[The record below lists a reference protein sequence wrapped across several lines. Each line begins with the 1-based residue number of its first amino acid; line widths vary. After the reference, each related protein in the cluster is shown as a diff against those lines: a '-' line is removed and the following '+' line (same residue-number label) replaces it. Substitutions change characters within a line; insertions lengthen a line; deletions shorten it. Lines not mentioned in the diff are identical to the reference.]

1 MYTGVGTDIDRLW
14 RGYGAFGL
22 AVPVP
27 LPGQP
32 NNVAD
37 MKPVGHS
44 YCGSKF
50 GFQQMLA
57 DLGFYSGAIDGKI
70 GPGTLGAA
78 EDFATT
84 HGAPWGGP
92 LSNEFCVKLIEV
104 WTASQAQPAAD
115 PVTQTPTTTS
125 RQMVTLSKVPRS
137 ILRLRP
143 STVATQQAQTATQ
156 PNGNGN
162 GNGGGLLDR
171 IKAWWGSQSTV
182 TKGAVGVG
190 AAGIVGLVIYSFVK
204 KGGAPA
210 TATPNPRKRNKEKFI
225 AAQRA
230 KGRSRK
236 QAEAAWRLVRRVEDR
251 AAADLWVRAGEA
263 APSRQYRKYRK
274 KRYRTNREMSKR
286 ARVKTGKII
295 TLKSGKR
302 YGHGKPPKRYYNMG
316 ARRQSDYAAPAQYG
330 YPLVFR
336 TASGEIKPQV
346 TRRHIVAAKGKF
358 TKFKSRYPMKLRRQ
372 IARNI
377 NKASKSYGVGGK
389 VVKP

>member
-1 MYTGVGTDIDRLW
+1 
-14 RGYGAFGL
+14 
-22 AVPVP
+22 
-27 LPGQP
+27 
-32 NNVAD
+32 
-37 MKPVGHS
+37 
-44 YCGSKF
+44 
-50 GFQQMLA
+50 
-57 DLGFYSGAIDGKI
+57 
-70 GPGTLGAA
+70 
-78 EDFATT
+78 
-84 HGAPWGGP
+84 
-92 LSNEFCVKLIEV
+92 
-104 WTASQAQPAAD
+104 
-115 PVTQTPTTTS
+115 
-125 RQMVTLSKVPRS
+125 MVTLSKVPRS

-210 TATPNPRKRNKEKFI
+210 TATPNPRRWKKGKFI
-225 AAQRA
+225 AAQMA

-236 QAEAAWRLVRRVEDR
+236 QAEATWRMLQDPDERLREDVL
-251 AAADLWVRAGEA
+251 AAARA
-263 APSRQYRKYRK
+263 PRRRKR
-274 KRYRTNREMSKR
+274 RRRFRTNRAMSKR

-295 TLKSGKR
+295 TLSSGKR
-302 YGHGKPPKRYYNMG
+302 YGHGKPPKRYYGMG

-377 NKASKSYGVGGK
+377 NKASNRFGVGGK

>member
-1 MYTGVGTDIDRLW
+1 MYVSAE
-14 RGYGAFGL
+14 GYGAYGL
-22 AVPVP
+22 DVPVP

-37 MKPVGHS
+37 MKPVGYS

-57 DLGFYSGAIDGKI
+57 DLGFYAGAIDGKI

-104 WTASQAQPAAD
+104 WTASQASPAAD
-115 PVTQTPTTTS
+115 PVTQTPTTTTS

-143 STVATQQAQTATQ
+143 STVAAQQDQTATQ
-156 PNGNGN
+156 PTTNGN

-182 TKGAVGVG
+182 TKAAVGVG

-210 TATPNPRKRNKEKFI
+210 TATPNRARPSYRKRGGV
-225 AAQRA
+225 QRA
-230 KGRSRK
+230 
-236 QAEAAWRLVRRVEDR
+236 AVRRISGPR
-251 AAADLWVRAGEA
+251 A
-263 APSRQYRKYRK
+263 K
-274 KRYRTNREMSKR
+274 
-286 ARVKTGKII
+286 ARRGRII
-295 TLKSGKR
+295 TLPSGSR
-302 YGHGKPPKRYYNMG
+302 YGHLKPPKRYYNMG

-377 NKASKSYGVGGK
+377 NKASNRFGVGGK
-389 VVKP
+389 VVEP